1 MEFYKD
7 RDDRVIYR
15 SIKFDPNK
23 KVSNNIKDYSF
34 EDNHM
39 KQ

>member
-23 KVSNNIKDYSF
+23 KISHNIKDYSF

-39 KQ
+39 R